1 MKILIDVIMVLIFIV
16 SSIGAIVRLLNYVTR
31 WREKGELKKLYIVS
45 IAILIAIILLFHLIS
60 RF

>member
-31 WREKGELKKLYIVS
+31 WREQGELKKLYMVS
-45 IAILIAIILLFHLIS
+45 IVILIAVILLLHLIS